1 MANSLIIVEDNN
13 DQYTF
18 EAIIRHFGLTDELS
32 VNPKPKIID
41 FQSIPKEN
49 DPNKPTAL
57 IRELKAL
64 NNDFSSE
71 KYDKVGIIRDMDSS
85 SQAEML
91 LLINNALKEA
101 YPIEYQ
107 EIKFCNTPVPF
118 AFIQN
123 STRDTLTIY
132 FACHFVGIDSE
143 GSKKGEIED
152 ILKAIKSEPS
162 PLADC
167 VDKHLPECFDLLKE
181 KNLRDKDLIKLWI
194 NHYQRYDTLAK
205 KNRTDEFTSWKNV
218 MEKRSEIFDFKSE
231 LPEFQELKDFLK
243 DMAKNEDNY

>member
-18 EAIIRHFGLTDELS
+18 EAIIRHFGLTEDLS
-32 VNPKPKIID
+32 VNPKPKNID
-41 FQSIPKEN
+41 WQAVPKEN
-49 DPNKPTAL
+49 DLSKPNAL
-57 IRELKAL
+57 VRELKAL
-64 NNDFSSE
+64 KNDFSKE
-71 KYDKVGIIRDMDSS
+71 KFDKVGIIRDMDNSIE
-85 SQAEML
+85 ADML

-107 EIKFCNTPVPF
+107 ELTSCNTSVPF
-118 AFIQN
+118 EFEQN
-123 STRDTLTIY
+123 STGKKLIIN

-143 GSKKGEIED
+143 GVRNGEIED

-167 VDKHLPECFDLLKE
+167 VDKHLPECLKLNGE
-181 KNLRDKDLIKLWI
+181 KSLKDKDLVKLWI

-218 MEKRSEIFDFKSE
+218 MGKRAKIFDFKNK
-231 LPEFQELKDFLK
+231 LPEFQELKHFLK
-243 DMAKNEDNY
+243 NMAKND

>member
-1 MANSLIIVEDNN
+1 METCTLSKNQSRSLSILYKNHRVE
-13 DQYTF
+13 Y
-18 EAIIRHFGLTDELS
+18 
-32 VNPKPKIID
+32 PKPKIID

-49 DPNKPTAL
+49 DPNKPTTL

-64 NNDFSSE
+64 KNDFSNE
-71 KYDKVGIIRDMDSS
+71 KYDKVGIIRDMDNSS
-85 SQAEML
+85 EADML
-91 LLINNALKEA
+91 LLINNALQEA
-101 YPIEYQ
+101 YPIENQ
-107 EIKFCNTPVPF
+107 EIKFCNIPVPF
-118 AFIQN
+118 EFTQN
-123 STRDTLTIY
+123 STGNKLTIN

-143 GSKKGEIED
+143 GSRKGEIED

-167 VDKHLPECFDLLKE
+167 VDKHLPECFDLIGE
-181 KNLRDKDLIKLWI
+181 KNLRDKDLVKLWI

-231 LPEFQELKDFLK
+231 LPEFRELKDFLK